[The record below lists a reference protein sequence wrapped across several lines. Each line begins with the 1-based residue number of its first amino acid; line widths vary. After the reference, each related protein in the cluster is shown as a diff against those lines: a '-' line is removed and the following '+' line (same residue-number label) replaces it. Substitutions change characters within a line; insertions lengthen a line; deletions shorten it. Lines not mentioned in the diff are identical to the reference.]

1 MVSSFK
7 RLKRNRVQ
15 DFEKLRALTRPNLGT
30 QKNTRLRRAGCGS
43 SGTLLHR
50 NVSAQHSELLAKDYV
65 KRLGKLK
72 RAEAYDRLR
81 FLTVLHSV
89 VRLDKKEVFRAI
101 KQMET
106 ALSRIFDGSGVW
118 MLGAVEVEIVS
129 LALLRR
135 KGSLADHEARKLN
148 VLERS
153 QEACGSTEVKMDSG
167 VLVHFHGVVD
177 LGNWTL
183 REDQLRKAFS
193 KVAAW
198 QRSPYQVQLKRH
210 FSENSVAK
218 NLRYLASYLTKGGND
233 QLRYN
238 PGFGRDLDEELD
250 AKIWRS
256 GLGRADQGGETSPD
270 ERGLTL
276 VEIAFL
282 DQIWRDLMDRKRNGR
297 GYLVKLSGSR
307 RR

>member
-1 MVSSFK
+1 MVDSFQ
-7 RLKRNRVQ
+7 RLKRNRAE

-30 QKNTRLRRAGCGS
+30 QKNTRLRRAGCGA

-50 NVSAQHSELLAKDYV
+50 NVAAQHGELLAEDYV

-72 RAEAYDRLR
+72 RAEAYERLR

-89 VRLDKKEVFRAI
+89 VPLDKRKVFRAI
-101 KQMET
+101 QQMEVS
-106 ALSRIFDGSGVW
+106 LGRVFDGSGVW

-129 LALLRR
+129 IALLRR
-135 KGSLADHEARKLN
+135 KGSLGNDEARKLN
-148 VLERS
+148 VLEGLQRTS
-153 QEACGSTEVKMDSG
+153 GFTKDYPDSG

-177 LGNWTL
+177 LGNSTL
-183 REDQLRKAFS
+183 REDQLRKRFS

-198 QRSPYQVQLKRH
+198 QRSPYQIELKRL
-210 FSENSVAK
+210 FSENTVSK
-218 NLRYLASYLTKGGND
+218 NLRFLASYLTKGGND

-282 DQIWRDLMDRKRNGR
+282 DQTWRDLMDRKRNGR
-297 GYLVKLSGSR
+297 GYLVKFSGNR